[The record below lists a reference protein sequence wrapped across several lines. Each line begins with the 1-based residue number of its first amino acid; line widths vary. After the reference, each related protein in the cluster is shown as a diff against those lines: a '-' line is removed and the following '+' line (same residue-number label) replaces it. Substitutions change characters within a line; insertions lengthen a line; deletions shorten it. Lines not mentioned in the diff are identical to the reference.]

1 MQEKRAATA
10 GLAPVQGVTQF
21 EAVFQGDYEYASGN
35 GVKIP
40 FKGKVTIVP

>member
-1 MQEKRAATA
+1 V
-10 GLAPVQGVTQF
+10 PVFLVTPGVTQF
-21 EAVFQGDYEYASGN
+21 EAQFQGDYEDSSGS